1 MRYLG
6 GAGVKSRVRS
16 KVVRDFL
23 LFVLELGRERRHNP
37 SPRDSRAS
45 TAELTNSHQGACR
58 VSFVDKTLTC
68 VDCKAP
74 FTFTAGEQEFHSS
87 KGFTNEPRR
96 CSNCR
101 QNRRSSRDGGGGG
114 GFGGGGGRDRGER
127 SFGGDRGGFGG
138 GGGGGFGA
146 PRREMFDAVCAEC
159 GKETQVPFQP
169 SGSRPV
175 YCRDCFSSHSPPRR
189 GGGGGGGFGDRG
201 GRGDSRSSRY

>member
-1 MRYLG
+1 M
-6 GAGVKSRVRS
+6 
-16 KVVRDFL
+16 
-23 LFVLELGRERRHNP
+23 
-37 SPRDSRAS
+37 
-45 TAELTNSHQGACR
+45 
-58 VSFVDKTLTC
+58 SFVDKTLTC
-68 VDCKAP
+68 IDCKAP

-101 QNRRSSRDGGGGG
+101 QNRRSSRDGGGSGG
-114 GFGGGGGRDRGER
+114 GFSDRGGSRSGGGDRGG
-127 SFGGDRGGFGG
+127 FGGDRGGFG

-189 GGGGGGGFGDRG
+189 GGGGGGGGGYDRGGG

>member
-1 MRYLG
+1 M
-6 GAGVKSRVRS
+6 
-16 KVVRDFL
+16 
-23 LFVLELGRERRHNP
+23 
-37 SPRDSRAS
+37 
-45 TAELTNSHQGACR
+45 
-58 VSFVDKTLTC
+58 SFVDKTLTC
-68 VDCKAP
+68 IDCKAP

-114 GFGGGGGRDRGER
+114 GFSSDRGASRPGGGSSGG
-127 SFGGDRGGFGG
+127 FGGDRGGFG

-189 GGGGGGGFGDRG
+189 GGGGGGGFGGGGGGFGGGGGDRG